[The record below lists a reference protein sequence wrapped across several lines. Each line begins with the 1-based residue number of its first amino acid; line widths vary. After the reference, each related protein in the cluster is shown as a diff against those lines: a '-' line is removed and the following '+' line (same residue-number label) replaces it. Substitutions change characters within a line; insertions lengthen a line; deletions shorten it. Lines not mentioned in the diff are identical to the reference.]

1 LRNTRE
7 AAEYSRHL
15 TSAGDVQITPER
27 SPENQEWIW
36 MVGEDPAFYLANS
49 TISRENAG
57 G

>member
-1 LRNTRE
+1 MRSMRE
-7 AAEYSRHL
+7 AAEYSRNL

-36 MVGEDPAFYLANS
+36 MVAEDPAFYLANS
-49 TISRENAG
+49 AISRENAG